1 MRPVLKRNPISQRVP
16 HQPEESEK
24 RQLRLCDDLVRAK
37 LQIPGVS
44 QTMEIKSKGYSCE
57 HQEAKDAYY
66 FIFEMV
72 VGQTEGEY

>member
-1 MRPVLKRNPISQRVP
+1 LI
-16 HQPEESEK
+16 
-24 RQLRLCDDLVRAK
+24 RAK

-57 HQEAKDAYY
+57 HQEAKHAYY

-72 VGQTEGEY
+72 VRQTEGEY